1 LFSLTFGKRN
11 EAQLKKYLTI
21 SPRKPSIQ
29 MPLLTHK
36 RRGRRRRGADRAS
49 LVDSS
54 EDGIGT
60 NSCDEGASPSG
71 STDEP
76 AYESRYHEIVASRL
90 GRLELPAGAGA
101 GDEDGSDFP
110 DLPSLPSSEILEALT
125 RKSFHDNESRAALL
139 EYQCHNLLTE
149 TRGPD
154 IQGLDTDS
162 GESEPDDLIRD
173 EKYDECRQVL
183 GARMADIDTYT
194 ELDQEQT
201 NKLHLKYA
209 LYRIK
214 AALVSLI

>member
-90 GRLELPAGAGA
+90 GRLELPAG
-101 GDEDGSDFP
+101 SDLA

-125 RKSFHDNESRAALL
+125 RKSFHDDESRAALL
-139 EYQCHNLLTE
+139 EYQCHNLLSE

-154 IQGLDTDS
+154 IQGLELDTDS

-183 GARMADIDTYT
+183 GARMADIDTST

-201 NKLHLKYA
+201 NRLHLNSQVCA
-209 LYRIK
+209 LSHQSCPGK
-214 AALVSLI
+214 F